1 VSPLRA
7 QFEKLRHER
16 HALPSTQCLGIISAS
31 LKIQGPRMKPELG
44 AGQKNSFLNIDH
56 IAIAVHELE
65 AAICFFVDTLGF
77 ELVRRRKIAGESTG
91 MVAAD
96 LNYNNIKFVLLQGT
110 EPDSQ
115 VSRLI
120 ANFGPGIAHIA
131 LAVDDID
138 GTVDQLAEKGL
149 KFDTTI
155 ISGAG
160 LKQIFTSRDF
170 NSGMSF
176 EFIERSGEENFLD
189 QNVQELFSQL
199 EKKDVY

>member
-1 VSPLRA
+1 
-7 QFEKLRHER
+7 
-16 HALPSTQCLGIISAS
+16 
-31 LKIQGPRMKPELG
+31 MKPELG
-44 AGQKNSFLNIDH
+44 AGQKKTFLNIDH

-65 AAICFFVDTLGF
+65 AAIRFFVDTLGF

-138 GTVDQLAEKGL
+138 GIVDQLAEKGL

>member
-1 VSPLRA
+1 MKQES
-7 QFEKLRHER
+7 
-16 HALPSTQCLGIISAS
+16 SAS
-31 LKIQGPRMKPELG
+31 P
-44 AGQKNSFLNIDH
+44 KNLFRNIDH
-56 IAIAVHELE
+56 IAIAVRELE
-65 AAICFFVDTLGF
+65 MAIHFFVEVLGF
-77 ELVRRRKIAGESTG
+77 ELVRRRQIAGEKTG
-91 MVAAD
+91 MIAAD
-96 LNYNNIKFVLLQGT
+96 LNHNNIKFVLLQGT

-115 VSRLI
+115 VSKLI
-120 ANFGPGIAHIA
+120 KNFGPGIAHIA

-138 GTVDQLAEKGL
+138 EVVGELSEQGL

-160 LKQIFTSRDF
+160 LRQIFTSRDF

-199 EKKDVY
+199 EKKDAY

>member
-1 VSPLRA
+1 
-7 QFEKLRHER
+7 
-16 HALPSTQCLGIISAS
+16 
-31 LKIQGPRMKPELG
+31 MKSELG
-44 AGQKNSFLNIDH
+44 AGGKKLFLNIDH

-77 ELVRRRKIAGESTG
+77 ELVCRRKIAGDSTG
-91 MVAAD
+91 MIAAD
-96 LNYNNIKFVLLQGT
+96 LNYNSIKFVLLQGT
-110 EPDSQ
+110 EPESQ
-115 VSRLI
+115 VSKLI
-120 ANFGPGIAHIA
+120 TNFGPGIAHIA
-131 LAVDDID
+131 LAVDNISE
-138 GTVDQLAEKGL
+138 TVDQLVEHGL

-170 NSGMSF
+170 NSGLSF

-199 EKKDVY
+199 EKKDAY